1 MYLLRLD
8 ESTVT
13 FVEKLFVT
21 AVPPFNFDL
30 SAQIFANGDPQV
42 RRYEK
47 GVFRQVIRV
56 HTKLA
61 IISITSV
68 GTVENPKLA
77 VELRTNRKL
86 SKADVEKA
94 KKIVSQLFNLD
105 FDLTT
110 FYEEAR
116 NDAVMKRV
124 TSRLFGLKSPTT
136 QFAFEA
142 LVDSI
147 VEQQISLKV
156 ANTFERRIIKKW
168 GDCLKLSDEI
178 FYVYPAPKNLATA
191 TQKELREVGLSE
203 RKAEYIR
210 NIASIITTGKLD
222 LETLKTS
229 KMTDNIIEELDK
241 IKGVG
246 VWTAELTMLRGMSR
260 LEALPA
266 DDLGLRRTISRY
278 YCGGKPILSSE
289 ARKIA
294 ENWGNWKGL
303 AAYYLIVAEMVSIEP

>member
-1 MYLLRLD
+1 L
-8 ESTVT
+8 T
-13 FVEKLFVT
+13 FIENVFVT

-42 RRYEK
+42 RRYDK
-47 GVFRQVIRV
+47 GIFRQVIRIETLILV
-56 HTKLA
+56 
-61 IISITSV
+61 SVESV

-77 VELRTNRKL
+77 VELRANRKL
-86 SKADVEKA
+86 TEACIEKA
-94 KKIVSQLFNLD
+94 KKTISHLFNLN
-105 FDLTT
+105 FDLTS

-116 NDAVMKRV
+116 NDTTMKRV
-124 TSRLFGLKSPTT
+124 ASKLFGLKSPTT

-168 GDCLKLSDEI
+168 GDCLKLGDDV
-178 FYVYPAPKNLATA
+178 FYAYPTPKNLATA
-191 TQKELREVGLSE
+191 TQEELRSVGLSE
-203 RKAEYIR
+203 RKAEYVR
-210 NIASIITTGKLD
+210 NIASIIAEEKLN
-222 LETLKTS
+222 LETLKTE
-229 KMTDNIIEELDK
+229 KNVDDIIEELDK

-294 ENWGNWKGL
+294 ENWGEWKGL
-303 AAYYLIVAEMVSIEP
+303 GAYYLIVAEMVSIEP

>member
-1 MYLLRLD
+1 
-8 ESTVT
+8 VT
-13 FVEKLFVT
+13 FIEKMFIT
-21 AVPPFNFDL
+21 AMPPFNFDL

-47 GVFRQVIRV
+47 GSFRQVIRV
-56 HTKLA
+56 RTKFAL
-61 IISITSV
+61 ISIESV
-68 GTVENPKLA
+68 GAVENPKLA
-77 VELRTNRKL
+77 VELRANCKL
-86 SKADVEKA
+86 IAADIERA
-94 KKIVSQLFNLD
+94 KKTVSHLFNLD

-168 GDCLKLSDEI
+168 GDCLKLGDEV
-178 FYVYPAPKNLATA
+178 FYAYPTPKNLATA
-191 TQKELREVGLSE
+191 TQEELRSVGLSE

-210 NIASIITTGKLD
+210 NIASIVTEGKLN

-229 KMTDNIIEELDK
+229 KNVNDIIEELDK

-266 DDLGLRRTISRY
+266 DDLGLRRTISHY
-278 YCGGKPILSSE
+278 YCSGKPILSFE

-294 ENWGNWKGL
+294 ENWGKWKGL
-303 AAYYLIVAEMVSIEP
+303 AAYYLIIAEIVGIDP

>member
-1 MYLLRLD
+1 
-8 ESTVT
+8 VT
-13 FVEKLFVT
+13 FIEKMFVT

-47 GVFRQVIRV
+47 GIFRQVIRV
-56 HTKLA
+56 GTLTLV
-61 IISITSV
+61 SVESV
-68 GTVENPKLA
+68 GTVEKPKLS
-77 VELRTNRKL
+77 VELRANREL
-86 SKADVEKA
+86 SEASIEKA
-94 KKIVSQLFNLD
+94 KKIVSHLFNLD
-105 FDLTT
+105 FDLTS

-116 NDAVMKRV
+116 NDTMMKRV
-124 TSRLFGLKSPTT
+124 TSKLFGLKSPTT

-168 GDCLKLSDEI
+168 GDCLKLGDEV
-178 FYVYPAPKNLATA
+178 FYAYPTPKNLATA
-191 TQKELREVGLSE
+191 TQEELRAIGLSE

-210 NIASIITTGKLD
+210 NIASIITAGRLD
-222 LETLKTS
+222 LETQKAS
-229 KMTDNIIEELDK
+229 KMADDIIQELDK

-266 DDLGLRRTISRY
+266 DDLGLRRTISHY
-278 YCGGKPILSSE
+278 YCSGKPILSSE

-294 ENWGNWKGL
+294 ENWGKWKGL
-303 AAYYLIVAEMVSIEP
+303 AAYYLIVAEMVGIEP